1 MNKYTYAALDEIVTT
16 LCAKVEDLRTSANY
30 SVEYYT
36 RDGEEIP
43 DYAKEDI
50 EKKNA
55 IADLIEKFIEK
66 NLNPKI

>member
-16 LCAKVEDLRTSANY
+16 LCAKVEDLRTSANN
-30 SVEYYT
+30 SVEFYT
-36 RDGEEIP
+36 RDGVEIP
-43 DYAKEDI
+43 DYEKEDI
-50 EKKNA
+50 EKKNT

>member
-1 MNKYTYAALDEIVTT
+1 MPPLTKSTGRFA
-16 LCAKVEDLRTSANY
+16 RSANN
-30 SVEYYT
+30 SIEYYT

>member
-1 MNKYTYAALDEIVTT
+1 MNKYTYAALDEIVST
-16 LCAKVEDLRTSANY
+16 LCKKVEDLRESANN

-43 DYAKEDI
+43 DYAKVEI
-50 EKKNA
+50 EKENA

>member
-16 LCAKVEDLRTSANY
+16 LCAKVEDLRTSANN
-30 SVEYYT
+30 SIEYYT

-43 DYAKEDI
+43 DYAKEEI

>member
-16 LCAKVEDLRTSANY
+16 LCAKVEDMRSSANN
-30 SVEYYT
+30 SIEYYT

-43 DYAKEDI
+43 DYAKEEI
-50 EKKNA
+50 EKKKA
-55 IADLIEKFIEK
+55 IADLIEKFVEK